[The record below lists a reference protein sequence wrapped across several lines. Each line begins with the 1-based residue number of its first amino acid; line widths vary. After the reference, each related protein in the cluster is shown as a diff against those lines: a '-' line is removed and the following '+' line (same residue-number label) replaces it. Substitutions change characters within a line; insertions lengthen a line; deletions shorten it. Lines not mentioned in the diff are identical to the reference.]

1 MRILNAKLPFGGVT
15 ALLWTAVALPLST
28 ALAQQSPGQ
37 TEAGQLEVVTV
48 TAERRVEDIRDVPI
62 SISTV
67 SGESLDVL
75 ASGGQDVRLL
85 AARIPS
91 LNVESSFGRAFP
103 RFYIRGY
110 GNTDFRLNASQPVS
124 LIYDEVVQESPILK
138 GFPIFDVDQ
147 IEVLRGPQG
156 TLFGR
161 NTPGGVVKFDSVKP
175 ASEYGGYLNASNATY
190 STANIEGA
198 INVPL
203 GKDWAARFS
212 ALYQHRDD
220 WVGNSLT
227 GEDDVYEGYDDRAAR
242 LQVLYEPSEDFSAL
256 FNAHARSLDGTARLF
271 RANILRPGSNDLVSG
286 FDADTIAI
294 DGANQQEL
302 DIFGGN
308 VRLRWDFGDV
318 ALYSVT
324 GYETLDT
331 FSRGDIDGGF
341 GCGFCGLPNGP
352 GFIPFPSETADG
364 VPTLD
369 QITQEVRLESQLSGA
384 FNWQVGL
391 YYFDEDYD
399 IESFAFD
406 SLGTGAQTQSLR
418 SNQTNE
424 AWAVFGSVNYAV
436 TSALELR
443 AGIRYT
449 RDEKD
454 FVTGTPQGF
463 TFPDPTLPTTANL
476 SDSKVSWD
484 LSGTYQLT
492 ESVNLYSRIATGF
505 RGASVQPA
513 SQFGNQ
519 SVAGPEDNTSFEV
532 GIKADLLERRA
543 KLFFNLYRYEIE
555 DQQLTAVGGA
565 NNAVRLLNSDKTV
578 GQGAELDLQ
587 AYLTPRLL
595 ATLGASYNDT
605 EIKDDNLRV
614 GVCFSCT
621 VTDPTVSIGG
631 ATFANI
637 DGNPLPQA
645 PERIFNFT
653 LRYGMP
659 LGAGELFAYTD
670 WSYRSEV
677 NFFLYDS
684 TEFTGEELLEGG
696 LRVGYTWKDGR
707 YEVALF
713 GRNVTDEEVAV
724 GAIDFNNLTGFI
736 NEPRIFGVQFKASY

>member
-1 MRILNAKLPFGGVT
+1 MDMRIRNAMPPCGGLT
-15 ALLWTAVALPLST
+15 ILLWAAVALPPST
-28 ALAQQSPGQ
+28 ALAEES
-37 TEAGQLEVVTV
+37 AGQLEVVTV

-62 SISTV
+62 SVSTV

-175 ASEYGGYLNASNATY
+175 TSDFGGYVNASNATY
-190 STANIEGA
+190 NTANIEAA

-203 GKDWAARFS
+203 GKDWSARFS

-220 WVGNSLT
+220 FVGNSLT

-242 LQVLYEPSEDFSAL
+242 VQVLYEPGEDFSAL
-256 FNAHARSLDGTARLF
+256 FNAHMRSLDGTARLF
-271 RANILRPGSNDLVSG
+271 RANIIKPRSNDLASG
-286 FDADTIAI
+286 FDADNIAI

-302 DIFGGN
+302 NIYGGN
-308 VRLRWDFGDV
+308 VRLRWDFGGV

-331 FSRGDIDGGF
+331 YSRGDIDGGF

-369 QITQEVRLESQLSGA
+369 QITQEVRLESQSDGA
-384 FNWQVGL
+384 FNWQAGL

-399 IESFAFD
+399 VESFAYD
-406 SLGTGAQTQSLR
+406 SLGGGVQTQYLR

-424 AWAVFGSVNYAV
+424 AWALFGSINYDV
-436 TSALELR
+436 SDALELR
-443 AGIRYT
+443 AGLRYT
-449 RDEKD
+449 HDEKD
-454 FVTGTPQGF
+454 FTTGTPQGF
-463 TFPDPTLPTTANL
+463 AFPDPTLPTTASL

-484 LSGTYQLT
+484 LSGTYALS

-513 SQFGNQ
+513 SAFNNQ
-519 SVAGPEDNTSFEV
+519 SVADPETNTSVEV
-532 GIKADLLERRA
+532 GVKADLLDRRA
-543 KLFFNLYRYEIE
+543 KLFFNLYRYEVE
-555 DQQLTAVGGA
+555 DQQLTATGGA
-565 NNAVRLLNSDKTV
+565 NNAVRLLNSDETV

-587 AYLTPRLL
+587 AYLTPNLL
-595 ATLGASYNDT
+595 MTLGASYNDT
-605 EIKDDNLRV
+605 EIKDNTLRV
-614 GVCFSCT
+614 STCFACT
-621 VTDPTVSIGG
+621 VTDPTV
-631 ATFANI
+631 ATFAII

-645 PERIFNFT
+645 PEWITSFT

-659 LGAGELFAYTD
+659 IGGGELFAYTD

-677 NFFLYDS
+677 NFFLYES

-696 LRVGYTWKDGR
+696 LRVGYNWNNGK

-713 GRNVTDEEVAV
+713 ARNITDEEVAV

-736 NEPRIFGVQFKASY
+736 NEPRIVGVQLKASY